1 MGIRASNLTP
11 PVVSYTEAAL
21 LDAQARFA
29 GVHGEISEVLE
40 THRGLTPRRAKEW
53 AARLRDAADALDE
66 LANRHIR

>member
-21 LDAQARFA
+21 LDAQTRFS
-29 GVHGEISEVLE
+29 GVHGEIAEVLE
-40 THRGLTPRRAKEW
+40 THRGLTPRKALEW

-66 LANRHIR
+66 LAKRHLK